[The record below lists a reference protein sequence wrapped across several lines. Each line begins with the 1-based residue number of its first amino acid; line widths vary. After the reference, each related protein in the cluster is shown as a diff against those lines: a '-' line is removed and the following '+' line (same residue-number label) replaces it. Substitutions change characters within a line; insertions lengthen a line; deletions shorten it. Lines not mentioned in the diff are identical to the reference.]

1 MIAEIQHKSKKYQID
16 TFDPLVN
23 DKKLNHKNK
32 LWLKRPIY
40 DVIIFAVPHTI
51 LLKFLMNNINLLL
64 KKNGIFI
71 DLNNNFKN
79 IDKQKY
85 RYITL

>member
-1 MIAEIQHKSKKYQID
+1 MI
-16 TFDPLVN
+16 
-23 DKKLNHKNK
+23 
-32 LWLKRPIY
+32 IY
-40 DVIIFAVPHTI
+40 DVIIFAVPHRK
-51 LLKFLMNNINLLL
+51 LLKFLKNKINYVL

-79 IDKQKY
+79 IDKNKY